1 MLSRPDD
8 SCQRSAAGGLRRGV
22 WVKIPLWG
30 AYFRKRSSKG
40 QRYRGAEA
48 LGICRRD
55 EPECRRRLTRQHAH
69 IKGRRPW
76 RRGSLCIRKITG
88 PQAAVSSA
96 AVNAK
101 TVRSCAG

>member
-48 LGICRRD
+48 LGFVGATSPSVD
-55 EPECRRRLTRQHAH
+55 A
-69 IKGRRPW
+69 
-76 RRGSLCIRKITG
+76 GSRASTLISKDAG
-88 PQAAVSSA
+88 LGVAVVYVSE
-96 AVNAK
+96 
-101 TVRSCAG
+101 R